1 MKILNQVANII
12 QKNWRG
18 YYTRKMLREYFE
30 QLYIDSQN
38 FHEQNMVGLN
48 KSQQYLYQQT
58 SQNQV
63 ILEDEREDYSESNTH
78 PSKLKRVEFIY
89 LDPQSEQVKDTRGWR
104 GSHWDEEWEEN

>member
-89 LDPQSEQVKDTRGWR
+89 LDPQSEQVKNTRG
-104 GSHWDEEWEEN
+104 